1 MVKNFEREIEKLIRR
16 SKVCV
21 LGSVDV
27 NGYPNSKALF
37 RPRKILGVKT
47 FYLPTS
53 IKSEHVSQVASNPRT
68 SLYFF
73 KRWFGFKG
81 VLLVGNAE
89 IITDTDVKE
98 MLWEKKDLKI
108 FAGGV
113 TDPDYCVLKFTCIN
127 GRIFSKRDSQ
137 NFVVEGDKALSSDF

>member
-1 MVKNFEREIEKLIRR
+1 MVRNFERDIEKLVRR
-16 SKVCV
+16 SKVCI

-27 NGYPNSKALF
+27 NGYPNSKAML

-53 IKSEHVSQVASNPRT
+53 IKSEHVLQINSNPRV
-68 SLYFF
+68 SLYFY

-81 VLLVGNAE
+81 VLLIGNAE

-98 MLWEKKDLKI
+98 MLWEKKDLKL
-108 FAGGV
+108 FAAGA
-113 TDPDYCVLKFTCIN
+113 TDPDYCALKFTCTN
-127 GRIFSKRDSQ
+127 GRIFSNRDSQ
-137 NFVVEGDKALSSDF
+137 NFVVEGDKALSSDL